1 MADHYETLGV
11 SRDASDEEIKKAY
24 RKLARKLHPDVNGDP
39 AAEEQFKNVT
49 HAYDVL
55 SDPQERA
62 RYDRF
67 GDNPGMGGANFG
79 GFGGFGDIFETFFGG
94 GMGGGATQARPRSR
108 QERGQDAL
116 VHLKLDLADVIF
128 GVHRDLEVDT
138 AVLCP
143 TCEGSCTRPGAQP
156 VTCVVC
162 HGSGHVQQQ
171 VRTLLGT
178 MMTTGVCTACDGF
191 GTTIPLPCT
200 ECHGQGRIRA
210 RRTVGID
217 IPAGVATGM
226 RMQMPGSGEVGR
238 GGGPHGDLYVEVEV
252 APHPVFGRDGTD
264 LTAVLD
270 VPMTDAILGSSVTLE
285 GLDGEPIAV
294 EVKPGAQA
302 GDTITLPGRGITAL
316 RGKNRGDLKIM
327 TNVVTPT
334 KLDAKQRALI
344 EEFAQRRGASEPSF
358 AEHKSGLFSKLRDK
372 FRGQG

>member
-11 SRDASDEEIKKAY
+11 SREASDEEIKKAY
-24 RKLARKLHPDVNGDP
+24 RRLARKLHPDVNGDP
-39 AAEEQFKNVT
+39 AAEEQFKSVT

-79 GFGGFGDIFETFFGG
+79 GFGDIFETFFGG
-94 GMGGGATQARPRSR
+94 AGMGGGGANQARPRSR

-116 VHLKLDLADVIF
+116 VQLKLDLADVIF

-143 TCEGSCTRPGAQP
+143 TCDGACARPGAQP
-156 VTCVVC
+156 VTCTIC
-162 HGSGHVQQQ
+162 RGSGHVQQQ

-178 MMTTGVCTACDGF
+178 MMTTGVCGACEGY
-191 GTTIPLPCT
+191 GSTIPLPCT
-200 ECHGQGRIRA
+200 ECHGQGRVRA
-210 RRTVGID
+210 RRTVRID

-238 GGGPHGDLYVEVEV
+238 GGGPKGDLYVEVDV
-252 APHPVFGRDGTD
+252 APHAVFGRDGND

-270 VPMTDAILGSSVTLE
+270 VPMTDAILGSTVTLD

-294 EVKPGAQA
+294 EIKAGAQA
-302 GDTITLPGRGITAL
+302 GDTITLAGRGVTAL
-316 RGKNRGDLKIM
+316 RGKHRGDLKIM

-344 EEFAQRRGASEPSF
+344 EEFASRRASAAPSF

-372 FRGQG
+372 FRGHG

>member
-1 MADHYETLGV
+1 MADHYQTLGV

-39 AAEEQFKNVT
+39 EAEEQFKAVT

-67 GDNPGMGGANFG
+67 GDNPQGGNFG
-79 GFGGFGDIFETFFGG
+79 GFGGFGDIFETFFGAG
-94 GMGGGATQARPRSR
+94 GMGGGARMAQPRSR
-108 QERGQDAL
+108 KERGQDAL
-116 VHLKLDLADVIF
+116 VNLKLDLADVIF

-143 TCEGSCTRPGAQP
+143 TCNGSCTREGAQP
-156 VTCVVC
+156 VTCTIC
-162 HGSGHVQQQ
+162 RGSGHVQQE

-178 MMTTGVCTACDGF
+178 MMTTGVCGACEGY
-191 GTTIPLPCT
+191 GTRIELPCT
-200 ECHGQGRIRA
+200 DCHGQGRVRS

-238 GGGPHGDLYVEVEV
+238 GGGPKGDLYVEVDV
-252 APHPVFGRDGTD
+252 APHSVFGRDGDD

-270 VPMTDAILGSSVTLE
+270 VNMTDAILGTSVTLD
-285 GLDGEPIAV
+285 GLDGEPIAIDI
-294 EVKPGAQA
+294 KPGAQA
-302 GDTITLPGRGITAL
+302 GDTISLDGRGITKL
-316 RGKNRGDLKIM
+316 RSNRRGDLKIV
-327 TNVVTPT
+327 TNVLTPT
-334 KLDAKQRALI
+334 KLDAQQRALI
-344 EEFAQRRGASEPSF
+344 EDFAKRRGAAAPSF
-358 AEHKSGLFSKLRDK
+358 SEHKSGLFSKLRDRL
-372 FRGQG
+372 RGH